1 MAIEMSKKYRTRDWR
16 DVRLLC
22 VDGPGKFPVVGL
34 IKGQDEPAT
43 WDANGVFSLDSPT
56 DLDLI
61 EVNPYADIAIDTPG
75 WARDTREGS
84 SDREWV
90 PVYFAGVDK
99 DYRPSCF
106 RYGCT
111 SHTSGGATFTWDE
124 FTTTKP
130 EEGVA

>member
-1 MAIEMSKKYRTRDWR
+1 MAIEMSKKYRTQDGR

-34 IKGQDEPAT
+34 IKGQNEPET
-43 WDANGVFSLDSPT
+43 WDVNGVFSLDTPT

-75 WARDTREGS
+75 WVRVGREGWEP
-84 SDREWV
+84 RH
-90 PVYFAGVDK
+90 FAGVSVQGK
-99 DYRPSCF
+99 PQAWSS
-106 RYGCT
+106 GTT
-111 SHTSGGATFTWDE
+111 SHTSRGYFGVWSE

-130 EEGVA
+130 KEAP